1 MINAPV
7 KKISNINEFRLIS
20 YITDLIF
27 DNVLALTIKF
37 HEQSSTANIKPF
49 FFSNQL
55 SQEKTLT
62 NVIPKT
68 LKA

>member
-7 KKISNINEFRLIS
+7 KKNSNINEFRLIS

-27 DNVLALTIKF
+27 DNVFALTIKF

-49 FFSNQL
+49 FF
-55 SQEKTLT
+55 
-62 NVIPKT
+62 
-68 LKA
+68 